1 MPARVDHDE
10 RRRTIID
17 GLLDVAARDGL
28 HAVTLRAV
36 ADAAGVSLRLVQY
49 YFDDKT
55 ALLHAGLHH
64 LETTSNQHWE
74 QRINDLGPTATP
86 REILET
92 YFDEALP
99 TDDRS
104 RRFHIVFTAYATL
117 AITDP
122 TLARTPFV
130 DGPRRI
136 QATITDVLATARTAG
151 ELDADIDAER
161 EAQRLIAF
169 EHGLGTGILIG
180 LHSVDSASTLVSYHL
195 DQLFGH
201 RAASSGR

>member
-1 MPARVDHDE
+1 MPARVDHDQ

-36 ADAAGVSLRLVQY
+36 AEAAGVSLRLVQY
-49 YFDDKT
+49 YFDDKN

-64 LETTSNQHWE
+64 LEAMSNERWE
-74 QRINDLGPTATP
+74 ERIVSLGPTATT

-99 TDDRS
+99 TDARS

-122 TLARTPFV
+122 SLARTPFV
-130 DGPRRI
+130 EGPRRL
-136 QATITDVLATARTAG
+136 QATVADLLKTACSAG
-151 ELDADIDAER
+151 EIDSDISPER

-180 LHSVDSASTLVSYHL
+180 LHTVESAHGLFRYHL
-195 DQLFGH
+195 DQLFTMNT
-201 RAASSGR
+201 